1 MTSPRPPGYFKKLRW
16 KLAALYQR
24 HWRKNEFLAQHRLWL
39 AAEGDR
45 KLRLDY
51 DLGPESVV
59 FDVGGYKGDFAAE
72 IRARFG
78 SRVWLFEPVSR
89 LHRQCLTRFKD
100 DPFVVSL
107 PFGLGDQEQELE
119 MYDDADASGAFN
131 PASVG
136 RPVEKVRLRAFA
148 DFLAETG
155 LPKVDLLKIN
165 IEGGEFPLLEH
176 LIASGLINKVINLQ
190 VQFHDFF
197 PDAAARRERLRQL
210 LTRTHVEQWN
220 FPFIWES
227 WKRRRIG
234 DGALLHTIGDSHGG
248 GIAGLVGAFDLV
260 GGVTHHHLGPRLMH
274 SVGRDGLDLRAY
286 GIADGDTVIC
296 CFGEIDCRCHVHKF
310 GPDYRKTIAATVERY
325 AQALLAN
332 LERLPRLRLCVY
344 NIPPPIRK
352 AGKLENPEY
361 PYLGTDEERRAYV
374 NCMNELLAEQ
384 CARHGLIFVDVAR
397 EYADEHGYLRDS
409 QSDGNVHIAD
419 PVPLRRFLDLHLR

>member
-1 MTSPRPPGYFKKLRW
+1 MSPRSPSRLKKLRW

-24 HWRKNEFLAQHRLWL
+24 HWRGDEFLAQHRLWL
-39 AAEGDR
+39 AAEGDQ

-51 DLGPESVV
+51 ALGPESVV
-59 FDVGGYKGDFAAE
+59 FDVGGYVGDFAAE

-89 LHRQCLTRFKD
+89 LHRECQARFTD
-100 DPFVVSL
+100 DTSVVSL

-119 MYDDADASGAFN
+119 MHDDADASGAFN

-165 IEGGEFPLLEH
+165 IEGGEFPLLDH
-176 LIASGLINKVINLQ
+176 LIDSGRIKDVGYIQ
-190 VQFHDFF
+190 VQFHDFY
-197 PDAAARRERLRQL
+197 PEAKPRRERIRRL
-210 LTRTHVEQWN
+210 LSKTHVEQWN

-227 WKRRRIG
+227 WKRRGKG
-234 DGALLHTIGDSHGG
+234 DGFSIHTIGDSHGG
-248 GIAGLVGAFDLV
+248 GVSGLSGAFDLV
-260 GGVTHHHLGPRLMH
+260 GGVTPHHLGPRLMH
-274 SVGRDGLDLRAY
+274 SIGRDGLDLRKQ
-286 GIADGDTVIC
+286 GIKDGDTVIC

-310 GPDYRKTIAATVERY
+310 GPDYRKTITATVERY
-325 AQALLAN
+325 VQALLAN

-352 AGKLENPEY
+352 AGKVENPEY
-361 PYLGTDEERRAYV
+361 PYLGSDEERRAYV
-374 NCMNELLAEQ
+374 NFMNELLAQQ
-384 CARHGLIFVDVAR
+384 CARHGLIFVDLAR
-397 EYADEHGYLRDS
+397 EYADEHGFLRDS

-419 PVPLRRFLDLHLR
+419 PDPLRRFLELHLR

>member
-1 MTSPRPPGYFKKLRW
+1 MSQRSPSYLKKLRW

-24 HWRKNEFLAQHRLWL
+24 HWRGDEFLAQHRLWL

-51 DLGPESVV
+51 DLGLESVV

-72 IRARFG
+72 IRTRFG

-89 LHRQCLTRFKD
+89 LHRECQARFTD
-100 DPFVVSL
+100 DTSVVSL

-119 MYDDADASGAFN
+119 MHDDADASGAFN

-148 DFLAETG
+148 EFLAETG

-165 IEGGEFPLLEH
+165 IEGGEFPLLDH
-176 LIASGLINKVINLQ
+176 LIDSGRIKDVGYIQ
-190 VQFHDFF
+190 VQFHDFY
-197 PDAAARRERLRQL
+197 PEAKPRRERIRRL
-210 LTRTHVEQWN
+210 LSKTHVEQWN

-227 WKRRRIG
+227 WKRRGKG
-234 DGALLHTIGDSHGG
+234 DGFSIHTIGDSHGG
-248 GIAGLVGAFDLV
+248 GVSGLSGAFDLV
-260 GGVTHHHLGPRLMH
+260 GGVTPHHLGPRLMH
-274 SVGRDGLDLRAY
+274 SIGRDGLDLRKQ
-286 GIADGDTVIC
+286 GIKDGDTVIC

-310 GPDYRKTIAATVERY
+310 GPDYRKTITATVERY
-325 AQALLAN
+325 VQALLAN

-352 AGKLENPEY
+352 AGKVENPEY
-361 PYLGTDEERRAYV
+361 PYLGSDEERRAYV
-374 NCMNELLAEQ
+374 NFMNELLAQQ
-384 CARHGLIFVDVAR
+384 CARHGLIFVDLAR
-397 EYADEHGYLRDS
+397 EYADEHGFLRDS

-419 PVPLRRFLDLHLR
+419 PDPLRRFLELHLR

>member
-1 MTSPRPPGYFKKLRW
+1 MSQRSPSCLKKLRW
-16 KLAALYQR
+16 KLAALYLR
-24 HWRKNEFLAQHRLWL
+24 HWRGDEFLAQHRLWL

-51 DLGPESVV
+51 DLGPESVI

-89 LHRQCLTRFKD
+89 LHRQCLARFTD
-100 DPFVVSL
+100 DPSVVSL
-107 PFGLGDQEQELE
+107 PFGLGDLEQELE
-119 MYDDADASGAFN
+119 MHDDADASGAFN

-165 IEGGEFPLLEH
+165 IEGGEFPLLDH
-176 LIASGLINKVINLQ
+176 LIDSGRIKDVGYVQ
-190 VQFHDFF
+190 VQFHDFY
-197 PDAAARRERLRQL
+197 PEAKTRRERIRRL
-210 LTRTHVEQWN
+210 LNKTHVEQWN

-227 WKRRRIG
+227 WKRRGKG
-234 DGALLHTIGDSHGG
+234 DGFSIHTIGDSHGG
-248 GIAGLVGAFDLV
+248 GVHGLSGAFDLV
-260 GGVTHHHLGPRLMH
+260 GEVTPHHLGPRLMH
-274 SVGRDGLDLRAY
+274 SIGRDGLDMRKQ
-286 GIADGDTVIC
+286 GIKDGDTVIC

-325 AQALLAN
+325 VQALLAN
-332 LERLPRLRLCVY
+332 LKRLPRLRLCVY

-361 PYLGTDEERRAYV
+361 PYLGTDAERRAYV

-397 EYADEHGYLRDS
+397 EYADEHGFLRDS
-409 QSDGNVHIAD
+409 QSDGNVHVAD
-419 PVPLRRFLDLHLR
+419 PAPLRRFLDLHLR

>member
-1 MTSPRPPGYFKKLRW
+1 MTPQPLSSWMRFRW
-16 KLAALYQR
+16 RLAALYHR
-24 HWRKNEFLAQHRLWL
+24 YCRKDEFLAQHRLWL

-45 KLRLDY
+45 TLRLDY
-51 DLGPESVV
+51 PLGLDSVV
-59 FDVGGYKGDFAAE
+59 FDVGGYQGDFAWQ
-72 IRARFG
+72 IRERYG
-78 SRVWLFEPVSR
+78 CQVRLFEPVAR
-89 LHRQCLTRFKD
+89 FHRQCVERFAA
-100 DPFVVSL
+100 DPAVVCH
-107 PFGLGDQEQELE
+107 PFGLGDREEELE
-119 MYDDADASGAFN
+119 MRDDSDASGAFN
-131 PASVG
+131 PASAG
-136 RPVEKVRLRAFA
+136 KPVEKVRVRPLAAVFA
-148 DFLAETG
+148 ESGAHRI
-155 LPKVDLLKIN
+155 DLLKVN
-165 IEGGEFPLLEH
+165 IEGGEFALLDH
-176 LIASGLINKVINLQ
+176 LLSTGLIKEVVHLQ

-234 DGALLHTIGDSHGG
+234 DDALLHTIGDSHGG

-274 SVGRDGLDLRAY
+274 SVGRDGLDLRSY

-296 CFGEIDCRCHVHKF
+296 SFGEIDCRCHVHKF
-310 GPDYRKTIAATVERY
+310 GPDYQKTIAATVERY
-325 AQALLAN
+325 VQALLAN

-374 NCMNELLAEQ
+374 NCMNELLAAQ

>member
-1 MTSPRPPGYFKKLRW
+1 M
-16 KLAALYQR
+16 
-24 HWRKNEFLAQHRLWL
+24 H
-39 AAEGDR
+39 
-45 KLRLDY
+45 
-51 DLGPESVV
+51 
-59 FDVGGYKGDFAAE
+59 
-72 IRARFG
+72 
-78 SRVWLFEPVSR
+78 
-89 LHRQCLTRFKD
+89 
-100 DPFVVSL
+100 
-107 PFGLGDQEQELE
+107 
-119 MYDDADASGAFN
+119 DDADASGAFN
-131 PASVG
+131 PASAG
-136 RPVEKVRLRAFA
+136 RPVEKVRLRAFS

-176 LIASGLINKVINLQ
+176 LIASGLINKVIHLQ
-190 VQFHDFF
+190 IQFHDFF
-197 PDAAARRERLRQL
+197 PDATARRERIRLL

-227 WKRRRIG
+227 WKRRRVG

-260 GGVTHHHLGPRLMH
+260 GGVTHHHPGPRLMH

-325 AQALLAN
+325 VQALLAN

-397 EYADEHGYLRDS
+397 EYADEHGFLRDS

-419 PVPLRRFLDLHLR
+419 PAPLRRFLDLHLR

>member
-1 MTSPRPPGYFKKLRW
+1 MSQRSPSYLKKLRW

-24 HWRKNEFLAQHRLWL
+24 HWRGDEFLAQHRLWL

-45 KLRLDY
+45 KLRLGY
-51 DLGPESVV
+51 DLGLESVV

-72 IRARFG
+72 IRTRFG

-89 LHRQCLTRFKD
+89 LHRECQARFTD
-100 DPFVVSL
+100 DTSVVSL

-119 MYDDADASGAFN
+119 MHDDADASGAFN

-165 IEGGEFPLLEH
+165 IEGGEFPLLDH
-176 LIASGLINKVINLQ
+176 LIDSGRIKDVGYIQ
-190 VQFHDFF
+190 VQFHDFY
-197 PDAAARRERLRQL
+197 PEAKPRRERIRRL
-210 LTRTHVEQWN
+210 LSKTHVEQWN

-227 WKRRRIG
+227 WKRRGKG
-234 DGALLHTIGDSHGG
+234 DGFSIHTIGDSHGG
-248 GIAGLVGAFDLV
+248 GVSGLSGAFDLV
-260 GGVTHHHLGPRLMH
+260 GGVTPHHLGPRLMH
-274 SVGRDGLDLRAY
+274 SIGRDGLDLRKQ
-286 GIADGDTVIC
+286 GIKDGDTVIC

-310 GPDYRKTIAATVERY
+310 GTDYRKTITATVERY
-325 AQALLAN
+325 VQALLAN

-352 AGKLENPEY
+352 AGKVENPEY
-361 PYLGTDEERRAYV
+361 PYLGSDEERRAYV
-374 NCMNELLAEQ
+374 NYMNELLAQQ
-384 CARHGLIFVDVAR
+384 CARHGLIFVDLAR
-397 EYADEHGYLRDS
+397 EYADEHGFLRDS

-419 PVPLRRFLDLHLR
+419 PDPLRRFLELHLR

>member
-1 MTSPRPPGYFKKLRW
+1 M
-16 KLAALYQR
+16 
-24 HWRKNEFLAQHRLWL
+24 H
-39 AAEGDR
+39 
-45 KLRLDY
+45 
-51 DLGPESVV
+51 
-59 FDVGGYKGDFAAE
+59 
-72 IRARFG
+72 
-78 SRVWLFEPVSR
+78 
-89 LHRQCLTRFKD
+89 
-100 DPFVVSL
+100 
-107 PFGLGDQEQELE
+107 
-119 MYDDADASGAFN
+119 DDADASGAFN
-131 PASVG
+131 PASAG
-136 RPVEKVRLRAFA
+136 RPVEKVRLRAFS

-176 LIASGLINKVINLQ
+176 LIASGLINKVIHLQ
-190 VQFHDFF
+190 IQFHDFF
-197 PDAAARRERLRQL
+197 PDATARRERIRLL

-227 WKRRRIG
+227 WKRRRVG

-325 AQALLAN
+325 VQALLAN

-397 EYADEHGYLRDS
+397 EYADEHGFLRDS

-419 PVPLRRFLDLHLR
+419 PAPLRCFLDLHLR

>member
-1 MTSPRPPGYFKKLRW
+1 MSQRSPSYLKKLRW
-16 KLAALYQR
+16 KLAALYLR
-24 HWRKNEFLAQHRLWL
+24 HWRGDEFLAQHRLWL

-89 LHRQCLTRFKD
+89 LHRQCAARFAD
-100 DPFVVSL
+100 DPSVVSL

-119 MYDDADASGAFN
+119 MHDDADASGAFN
-131 PASVG
+131 PASAG
-136 RPVEKVRLRAFA
+136 RPVEKVRLRAFS

-176 LIASGLINKVINLQ
+176 LIASGLINKVIHLQ
-190 VQFHDFF
+190 IQFHDFF
-197 PDAAARRERLRQL
+197 PDATARRERIRLL

-227 WKRRRIG
+227 WKRRRVG

-286 GIADGDTVIC
+286 GIADGDTAIC

-325 AQALLAN
+325 VQALLAN

-397 EYADEHGYLRDS
+397 EYADEHGFLRDS

-419 PVPLRRFLDLHLR
+419 PAPLRRFLDLHLR

>member
-78 SRVWLFEPVSR
+78 SRVWLFEPAER
-89 LHRQCLTRFKD
+89 LYSECVKRFVA
-100 DPFVVSL
+100 DPAVTCH
-107 PFGLGDQEQELE
+107 PFGLGEREEELE
-119 MYDDADASGAFN
+119 RRVVSGGSNSAPAQKPPEMLRLR
-131 PASVG
+131 PASDVLTRLGG
-136 RPVEKVRLRAFA
+136 RQI
-148 DFLAETG
+148 
-155 LPKVDLLKIN
+155 DLLKIS
-165 IEGGEFPLLEH
+165 IEGGEYDLLEQ
-176 LIASGLINKVINLQ
+176 LVASGLINEVLHLQ
-190 VQFHDFF
+190 VQFHDFI
-197 PDAAARRERLRQL
+197 PNAQARRERLRQL

-310 GPDYRKTIAATVERY
+310 GPDYQKTIAATVERY
-325 AQALLAN
+325 VQALLAN

-374 NCMNELLAEQ
+374 NCMNELLAAQ

>member
-1 MTSPRPPGYFKKLRW
+1 MSPRSPSRLKKLRW

-24 HWRKNEFLAQHRLWL
+24 HWRGDEFLAQHRLWL
-39 AAEGDR
+39 AAEGDQ

-51 DLGPESVV
+51 ALGPESVV
-59 FDVGGYKGDFAAE
+59 FDVGGYVGDFAAE

-89 LHRQCLTRFKD
+89 LHRECQARFTD
-100 DPFVVSL
+100 DTSVVSL

-119 MYDDADASGAFN
+119 MHDDADASGAFN

-165 IEGGEFPLLEH
+165 IEGGEFPLLDH
-176 LIASGLINKVINLQ
+176 LIDSGRIKDVGYIQ
-190 VQFHDFF
+190 VQFHDFY
-197 PDAAARRERLRQL
+197 PEAKPRRERIRRL
-210 LTRTHVEQWN
+210 LSKTHVEQWN

-227 WKRRRIG
+227 WKRRGKG
-234 DGALLHTIGDSHGG
+234 DGFSIHTIGDSHGG
-248 GIAGLVGAFDLV
+248 GVSGLSGAFDLV
-260 GGVTHHHLGPRLMH
+260 GGVTPHHLGPRLMH
-274 SVGRDGLDLRAY
+274 SIGRDGLDLRKQ
-286 GIADGDTVIC
+286 GIKDGDTVIC

-310 GPDYRKTIAATVERY
+310 GPDYRKTITATVERY
-325 AQALLAN
+325 VQALLAN

-352 AGKLENPEY
+352 AGKVENPEY
-361 PYLGTDEERRAYV
+361 PYLGSDEERRAYV
-374 NCMNELLAEQ
+374 NFMNELLAQQ
-384 CARHGLIFVDVAR
+384 CARHGLIFVDLAR
-397 EYADEHGYLRDS
+397 EYADEHGFLRAY

-419 PVPLRRFLDLHLR
+419 PDPLRRFLELHLR